1 MSASSFKGIDP
12 LCAHKLHRAA
22 LLPKQQRFSMI
33 SSLRSRRITRHYAP
47 ASAGVWLHIHVS
59 VKQSCWVNK
68 WLSGS
73 NWWAVMICVQCNL
86 SPGGLHAHH
95 PQQTHPNT
103 TLKQELQPEGANL
116 WPWTHL
122 ILNTRLGPLWE
133 CVWACESVCF
143 FKKRIAAPHEFINIQ
158 VVAVADQLCVCVHE
172 YMEGRLTEVRTTHL
186 LGKSCF
192 SHADW
197 PLVTNGPN
205 TVTSNVTIPHQTIYL
220 DRQLGRRTRLS
231 AKKTKT
237 LLASTNSFHI

>member
-1 MSASSFKGIDP
+1 MSSND
-12 LCAHKLHRAA
+12 LCAVQSFPRRASCTPPPA
-22 LLPKQQRFSMI
+22 NPPKHHTEAGAA
-33 SSLRSRRITRHYAP
+33 TR
-47 ASAGVWLHIHVS
+47 
-59 VKQSCWVNK
+59 
-68 WLSGS
+68 
-73 NWWAVMICVQCNL
+73 
-86 SPGGLHAHH
+86 GG
-95 PQQTHPNT
+95 
-103 TLKQELQPEGANL
+103 NL

-122 ILNTRLGPLWE
+122 ILNTRLEPLWE

-205 TVTSNVTIPHQTIYL
+205 AVTSNVTIPHQTIYL
-220 DRQLGRRTRLS
+220 DRQLGRRTRL
-231 AKKTKT
+231 
-237 LLASTNSFHI
+237 